1 MQISL
6 TQYLA
11 LFSSSVLAVGL
22 LTPLMRLIAIRLNV
36 VDNPDQGHKTHR
48 TPIPYLGGLAIII
61 GVLAVTIFSLTG
73 YSMSTANMVLALSL
87 LLPAIALGLIGLVD
101 DIRNLSPWPRFV
113 AQSVVG
119 LLTAILLIITDTVGS
134 PTGSVLVDALITII
148 WIVGI
153 TNSINFFDNLDG
165 GASGTVAIT
174 SIALLILALQGEQ
187 YLIAALAA
195 VLAGATSG
203 FLLWNKPPARIYM
216 GDAGALFLGLL
227 IASLVVRLDTNPI
240 NSFATFSIPILLL
253 AVPIMDTSV
262 AVLSRLQRGISP
274 FQGGKDHL
282 SHRLMRSG
290 LSKRLS
296 VISLWIMTAYFA
308 AIAIVISHAPFKF
321 EGLVSAIGAIS
332 WLISFTLFVRLKSE

>member
-11 LFSSSVLAVGL
+11 LFSASMLAVGL

-36 VDNPDQGHKTHR
+36 VDNPDQDHKTHR
-48 TPIPYLGGLAIII
+48 TPIPYLGGVAIIL
-61 GVLAVTIFSLTG
+61 GVLAVTSFSLIG
-73 YSMSTANMVLALSL
+73 YSMSTANILLALSL

-134 PTGSVLVDALITII
+134 PTGSVLVDSLITII

-262 AVLSRLQRGISP
+262 AVLSRLQRRISP

-282 SHRLMRSG
+282 SHRLMRSR

-332 WLISFTLFVRLKSE
+332 WLISFALFVRLKSE

>member
-11 LFSSSVLAVGL
+11 LFSASMLAVGL
-22 LTPLMRLIAIRLNV
+22 LTPLMRIVAIRLNV
-36 VDNPDQGHKTHR
+36 VDNPDQSHKTHR
-48 TPIPYLGGLAIII
+48 TPIPYLGGVAIII
-61 GVLAVTIFSLTG
+61 GVLAVTSFSLIG
-73 YSMSTANMVLALSL
+73 FSTSQANILLASSL
-87 LLPAIALGLIGLVD
+87 LLPAIALGLLGLVD

-119 LLTAILLIITDTVGS
+119 LLTAILLINTDTVGS
-134 PTGSVLVDALITII
+134 PTGSVLVDALFTII

-203 FLLWNKPPARIYM
+203 FLLWNKPPARIFM

-262 AVLSRLQRGISP
+262 AVLSRLKRGISP

-308 AIAIVISHAPFKF
+308 ALAIVISHAPFKF

-332 WLISFTLFVRLKSE
+332 WLISFALFVRLNSE

>member
-6 TQYLA
+6 TQYVA
-11 LFSSSVLAVGL
+11 LFSASMLAVGL
-22 LTPLMRLIAIRLNV
+22 LTPLMRILAIRLNV
-36 VDNPDQGHKTHR
+36 VDNPDQSHKTHR
-48 TPIPYLGGLAIII
+48 TPIPYLGGVAIIL
-61 GVLAVTIFSLTG
+61 GVLAVTSFSLIG
-73 YSMSTANMVLALSL
+73 FSTSQANILLALSL

-113 AQSVVG
+113 AQSVAGV
-119 LLTAILLIITDTVGS
+119 LTAILLISTDTVGS

-187 YLIAALAA
+187 YLIAALSA

-240 NSFATFSIPILLL
+240 NNFATFSIPILLL

-262 AVLSRLQRGISP
+262 AVLSRLKRGISP

-282 SHRLMRSG
+282 SHRLMKSG
-290 LSKRLS
+290 LSKRLAA
-296 VISLWIMTAYFA
+296 ISLWIMTAYFA
-308 AIAIVISHAPFKF
+308 AIAIVISYAPFRL
-321 EGLVSAIGAIS
+321 EGLVSAIGALS
-332 WLISFTLFVRLKSE
+332 WLILFFWFLNKKVF

>member
-119 LLTAILLIITDTVGS
+119 LITAILLISTDTVGS
-134 PTGSVLVDALITII
+134 PTGSVLVDAMITII

>member
-1 MQISL
+1 MQLSI

-11 LFSSSVLAVGL
+11 LFSASMLAVAV
-22 LTPLMRLIAIRLNV
+22 LTPLMRLTAIRLNV
-36 VDNPDQGHKTHR
+36 VDRPDQDHKTHR
-48 TPIPYLGGLAIII
+48 VPIPYLGGIAIILGVVAVI
-61 GVLAVTIFSLTG
+61 ILALANYSMARANIVLAS
-73 YSMSTANMVLALSL
+73 SL
-87 LLPAIALGLIGLVD
+87 LLPALALGLVGLVD
-101 DIRNLSPWPRFV
+101 DIRNLHPLPRFI
-113 AQSVVG
+113 AQSTTG
-119 LLTAILLIITDTVGS
+119 LLTAILLINTDTVGS
-134 PTGSVLVDALITII
+134 PTGSTLLDASITVI

-153 TNSINFFDNLDG
+153 TNSINFLDNLDG
-165 GASGTVAIT
+165 GASGTVSII
-174 SIALLILALQGEQ
+174 SIALLVLALQGGQ

-195 VLAGATSG
+195 VLAGATMG

-262 AVLSRLQRGISP
+262 AILSRLQRGISP

-282 SHRLMRSG
+282 SHRLMCSG
-290 LSKRLS
+290 LSKRLA

-308 AIAIVISHAPFKF
+308 AIAIVISNAPFRF

-332 WLISFTLFVRLKSE
+332 WLISLALFMRLKSE

>member
-6 TQYLA
+6 IQYLA
-11 LFSSSVLAVGL
+11 LFSASMLVVSL
-22 LTPLMRLIAIRLNV
+22 LTPLMRLIAMRLNV
-36 VDNPDQGHKTHR
+36 VDNPDQSHKTHR
-48 TPIPYLGGLAIII
+48 VPIPYLGGVAIIL
-61 GVLAVTIFSLTG
+61 GVLAVTSLSLTG
-73 YSMSTANMVLALSL
+73 YSMSQADILLALSL
-87 LLPAIALGLIGLVD
+87 LLPALALGLIGLVD

-113 AQSVVG
+113 AQSVAG
-119 LLTAILLIITDTVGS
+119 LLTAILLIITDTIGS

-165 GASGTVAIT
+165 GASGTVTIT

-227 IASLVVRLDTNPI
+227 IASLGVRLDTNPI
-240 NSFATFSIPILLL
+240 NNFATFSIPILLL

-262 AVLSRLQRGISP
+262 AVLSRLKRGISP

-282 SHRLMRSG
+282 SHRLMRIG
-290 LSKRLS
+290 LSKRLA

-308 AIAIVISHAPFKF
+308 AIAIIISNAPYQF

-332 WLISFTLFVRLKSE
+332 WLAFFFWFFKKFDS

>member
-6 TQYLA
+6 IQYLA
-11 LFSSSVLAVGL
+11 LFSASMLVVSL
-22 LTPLMRLIAIRLNV
+22 LTPLMRLIAMRLNV
-36 VDNPDQGHKTHR
+36 VDNPDQSHKTHR
-48 TPIPYLGGLAIII
+48 MPVPYLGGVAIIL
-61 GVLAVTIFSLTG
+61 GVLAVTSLSLTG
-73 YSMSTANMVLALSL
+73 YSMSQANILLALSL

-165 GASGTVAIT
+165 GASGTVALT
-174 SIALLILALQGEQ
+174 SIALFVLALQGEQ
-187 YLIAALAA
+187 FLIAALSA

-203 FLLWNKPPARIYM
+203 FLVWNKPPARIYM
-216 GDAGALFLGLL
+216 GDAGALFLGVL

-240 NSFATFSIPILLL
+240 NNFATFSIPIFLL

-262 AVLSRLQRGISP
+262 AVLSRLRRGISP

-290 LSKRLS
+290 LSKRIS
-296 VISLWIMTAYFA
+296 VISLWVMTTYFA
-308 AIAIVISHAPFKF
+308 AIAIVISYAPFRL
-321 EGLVSAIGAIS
+321 EGLVSVIGALS
-332 WLISFTLFVRLKSE
+332 WLILFFWYFSRRDL

>member
-1 MQISL
+1 M
-6 TQYLA
+6 
-11 LFSSSVLAVGL
+11 LAVGL

-36 VDNPDQGHKTHR
+36 VDNPDQSHKTHR
-48 TPIPYLGGLAIII
+48 MPIPYLGGVAIIL
-61 GVLAVTIFSLTG
+61 GVLAVTSFSLIG
-73 YSMSTANMVLALSL
+73 YSMSTANILLALSL

-227 IASLVVRLDTNPI
+227 ISSLVVRLDTNPI
-240 NSFATFSIPILLL
+240 NNFATFSIPILLL

-262 AVLSRLQRGISP
+262 AVLSRLRRGISP

-308 AIAIVISHAPFKF
+308 AIAIAISYAPYEL
-321 EGLVSAIGAIS
+321 EGLFSTLGATF
-332 WLISFTLFVRLKSE
+332 WLAFFLWFLKKSDV

>member
-11 LFSSSVLAVGL
+11 LFSSSMLAVGL

-36 VDNPDQGHKTHR
+36 VDNPDQSHKTHR
-48 TPIPYLGGLAIII
+48 VPIPYLGGVAIIL
-61 GVLAVTIFSLTG
+61 GVLAVTSLSIIG
-73 YSMSTANMVLALSL
+73 YSISQANILLASSL

-113 AQSVVG
+113 AQSVAG

-240 NSFATFSIPILLL
+240 NNFATFSIPIFLL

-262 AVLSRLQRGISP
+262 AVLSRLRRGISP

-290 LSKRLS
+290 LSKRLA
-296 VISLWIMTAYFA
+296 VISLWIMTTYFA
-308 AIAIVISHAPFKF
+308 AIAIVISYAPFRL
-321 EGLVSAIGAIS
+321 EGLVSAIGALS
-332 WLISFTLFVRLKSE
+332 WLILFSWYFNRSDF

>member
-11 LFSSSVLAVGL
+11 LFSASMLAVGL
-22 LTPLMRLIAIRLNV
+22 LTPLMRILAIRLNV
-36 VDNPDQGHKTHR
+36 VDNPDQSHKTHR
-48 TPIPYLGGLAIII
+48 TPIPYLGGVAIIL
-61 GVLAVTIFSLTG
+61 GVLAVTSFSLIG
-73 YSMSTANMVLALSL
+73 FSTSQANILLALSL

-113 AQSVVG
+113 AQSVAGVI
-119 LLTAILLIITDTVGS
+119 TAILLISTDTVGS

-187 YLIAALAA
+187 YLIAALSG

-240 NSFATFSIPILLL
+240 NNFATFSIPILLL

-262 AVLSRLQRGISP
+262 AVLSRLRRGISP

-290 LSKRLS
+290 LSKRLA
-296 VISLWIMTAYFA
+296 VISLWIMTAYFT
-308 AIAIVISHAPFKF
+308 AIAIAISNAPFQF
-321 EGLVSAIGAIS
+321 EGLVSAIGAVS
-332 WLISFTLFVRLKSE
+332 WLAFFFWFLKKSDS

>member
-11 LFSSSVLAVGL
+11 LFSSSMLAVGL

-36 VDNPDQGHKTHR
+36 VDNPDQSHKTHR
-48 TPIPYLGGLAIII
+48 VPIPYLGGVAIIL
-61 GVLAVTIFSLTG
+61 GVLAVTSLSIIG
-73 YSMSTANMVLALSL
+73 YSMSQANILLALSL

-113 AQSVVG
+113 AQSVAG

-240 NSFATFSIPILLL
+240 NNFATFSIPIFLL

-262 AVLSRLQRGISP
+262 AVLSRLRRGISP

-290 LSKRLS
+290 LSKRLA
-296 VISLWIMTAYFA
+296 VISLWIMTTYFA
-308 AIAIVISHAPFKF
+308 AIAIVISYAPFRL
-321 EGLVSAIGAIS
+321 EGLVSAIGALS
-332 WLISFTLFVRLKSE
+332 WLILFSWYFNRSDF

>member
-11 LFSSSVLAVGL
+11 LFSSSMLAVGL

-61 GVLAVTIFSLTG
+61 GVLAVTLFSLTG
-73 YSMSTANMVLALSL
+73 YSMSKANIVLALSL

-119 LLTAILLIITDTVGS
+119 LITAVLLISTDTVGS

-153 TNSINFFDNLDG
+153 TNSVNFFDNLDG

-332 WLISFTLFVRLKSE
+332 WLISFALFVRLKSE

>member
-11 LFSSSVLAVGL
+11 LFSASMLAVGL
-22 LTPLMRLIAIRLNV
+22 LTPLMRILAIRLNV
-36 VDNPDQGHKTHR
+36 VDNPDQSHKTHR
-48 TPIPYLGGLAIII
+48 TPIPYLGGVAIIL
-61 GVLAVTIFSLTG
+61 GVLAVTSFSLTE
-73 YSMSTANMVLALSL
+73 YSMSQANVVLALGL
-87 LLPAIALGLIGLVD
+87 LIPAIALGLIGLVD

-119 LLTAILLIITDTVGS
+119 FLTAILLINTDTVGS

-187 YLIAALAA
+187 YLIAALAG

-240 NSFATFSIPILLL
+240 NNLATFSIPILLL

-262 AVLSRLQRGISP
+262 AVLSRLRRGISP

-290 LSKRLS
+290 LSKRLA

-308 AIAIVISHAPFKF
+308 AIAIAISNAPYQF

-332 WLISFTLFVRLKSE
+332 WLAFFFWFLKKSDS

>member
-11 LFSSSVLAVGL
+11 LFSSSMLAVGL

-36 VDNPDQGHKTHR
+36 VDNPDQSHKTHR
-48 TPIPYLGGLAIII
+48 TPIPYLGGVAIIL
-61 GVLAVTIFSLTG
+61 GVLAVTSFSLIG
-73 YSMSTANMVLALSL
+73 YSMSKANIVLALSL

-187 YLIAALAA
+187 YLIAALAG

-240 NSFATFSIPILLL
+240 NNFATFSIPILLL

-262 AVLSRLQRGISP
+262 AVLSRLKRGISP

-290 LSKRLS
+290 LSKRLA
-296 VISLWIMTAYFA
+296 VISLWIMTSYFA
-308 AIAIVISHAPFKF
+308 AIAIAISNAPYQF

-332 WLISFTLFVRLKSE
+332 WLAFFFWFLKKSDS

>member
-11 LFSSSVLAVGL
+11 LFSSSMLAVGL

-61 GVLAVTIFSLTG
+61 GVLAVTLFSLTG
-73 YSMSTANMVLALSL
+73 YSMSKANIVLALSL

-119 LLTAILLIITDTVGS
+119 LITAILLISTDTVGS

-153 TNSINFFDNLDG
+153 TNSVNFFDNLDG

-240 NSFATFSIPILLL
+240 NNFATFSIPILLL

-262 AVLSRLQRGISP
+262 AVLSRLKRGISP

-290 LSKRLS
+290 LSKRLA

-308 AIAIVISHAPFKF
+308 AIAIAISNAPYQF

-332 WLISFTLFVRLKSE
+332 WLTFFFWFLKKSDS

>member
-134 PTGSVLVDALITII
+134 PTGSVLVDAMITII